1 MSYHSEELWES
12 FDALGRRLQRLTHT
26 VRELEARLEA
36 LERAE
41 MGSDDQGG
49 FGIKLANSSLQERG
63 AK

>member
-12 FDALGRRLQRLTHT
+12 FDALGRRLQRLSHT

-36 LERAE
+36 LERADAE
-41 MGSDDQGG
+41 PVDER
-49 FGIKLANSSLQERG
+49 FGIEFANTLLPERG

>member
-12 FDALGRRLQRLTHT
+12 LDALGRRLQRLSHT

-36 LERAE
+36 LEGADSEPVEER
-41 MGSDDQGG
+41 
-49 FGIKLANSSLQERG
+49 FGIELANTLLQERG

>member
-1 MSYHSEELWES
+1 MSYHSEEMWES

-26 VRELEARLEA
+26 VRELEARLEV

-41 MGSDDQGG
+41 VESANNSA
-49 FGIKLANSSLQERG
+49 FGIKVAGSSLQERG